1 MRAAVEARHN
11 TAQLLLHIGNLL
23 GMSFGTDIACVRLQ
37 DLSPEYAGALLGLSN
52 TAGALPGILGVTS
65 VGFLLD
71 VTQSWGSSLFYP
83 TAACQLIGLVVY
95 TAFASSQRQDWAS
108 HGDAKS

>member
-1 MRAAVEARHN
+1 MLRQFCADKLSACQLRYNIWLDWTLERASAV
-11 TAQLLLHIGNLL
+11 
-23 GMSFGTDIACVRLQ
+23 Q

-71 VTQSWGSSLFYP
+71 KTQSWGASLFYP
-83 TAACQLIGLVVY
+83 TAICQVVGLIVY
-95 TAFASSQRQDWAS
+95 TTFASSKRQSWAT
-108 HGDAKS
+108 D